1 MGIVVCHNGCIYIYN
16 ANEMINEKY
25 YKLTVEAY
33 IKSGYNEYGAQVA
46 ALKEIEK
53 SFDIKFK
60 EVTEN
65 DGL

>member
-1 MGIVVCHNGCIYIYN
+1 
-16 ANEMINEKY
+16 MINEKS